1 MVIIPSDFFLLLC
14 SLAVLTPASDA
25 NSGDFFEVLRVTPSR
40 KIDHEVDLKG
50 PFDSEITETF
60 LSGPELFSQAIG
72 YGEKNP
78 VQPRA
83 YLNWYSIERPTDA
96 SDQVLSVRDTLQG
109 TNTYSI
115 TIGKPA
121 LLLSPAQR
129 LTTGSPSEIPEGL
142 NYFKAYEIVKGSPEG
157 KEVKLTDTL
166 GSRNRKVLKAA
177 YFCVPVEHWHHDQHS
192 TVKSKE
198 NCLVVYELQPQ
209 DVTKSVTTLDPFGL
223 NTLKTSSSK
232 WLCVPAQII
241 RTAAAAKER

>member
-1 MVIIPSDFFLLLC
+1 MVIIPSDFLLLLC

-129 LTTGSPSEIPEGL
+129 LATGSPSEIPEGL

-157 KEVKLTDTL
+157 KEVKLSDTF

-192 TVKSKE
+192 AVKSKE

-241 RTAAAAKER
+241 RTVATARE